1 MLVCSCSTS
10 RTQPITTTSF
20 WGKPERKRSLE
31 PGEGVTRPGGG
42 TSHADSV
49 LKHGSPETLMPTC
62 NIHGA
67 FDGSKAGIVQS
78 SLNISWVALH
88 WDFGDGFLHYHRSPT
103 LPWSLSYPVWRKSD
117 DTLICS
123 QRVPQK

>member
-1 MLVCSCSTS
+1 MLVCSYSTS
-10 RTQPITTTSF
+10 RTQPNTTTSF

-31 PGEGVTRPGGG
+31 PGKGVTCPSRG
-42 TSHADSV
+42 TSHGHSV

-67 FDGSKAGIVQS
+67 FDSKVGIVQR
-78 SLNISWVALH
+78 SLNISWGALH
-88 WDFGDGFLHYHRSPT
+88 WDFGHGFLHCHGSPT
-103 LPWSLSYPVWRKSD
+103 LLWSLSSKSD

-123 QRVPQK
+123 QRAPQK